1 MRHKYICENC
11 EAGQDRTY
19 VEAMVDAGYRVDQ
32 IACRECGQQAIR
44 NQGNP
49 AETEN
54 YKGVVKSN

>member
-19 VEAMVDAGYRVDQ
+19 VEAMVAAGYRVGQ

-44 NQGNP
+44 NQGSS
-49 AETEN
+49 EESV
-54 YKGVVKSN
+54 GKSIR

>member
-19 VEAMVDAGYRVDQ
+19 VEAMVGAGYRVGQ

-44 NQGNP
+44 LEIRGTP
-49 AETEN
+49 R
-54 YKGVVKSN
+54 KRRIIRGW